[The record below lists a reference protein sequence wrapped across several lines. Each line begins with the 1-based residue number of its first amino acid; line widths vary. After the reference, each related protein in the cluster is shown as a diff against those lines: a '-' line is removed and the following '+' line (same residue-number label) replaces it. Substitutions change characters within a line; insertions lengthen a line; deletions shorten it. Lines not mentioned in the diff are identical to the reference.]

1 MAERRDSDG
10 PDAVDPD
17 VDLHVPGQRDEL
29 RAAPAS
35 TLAAISAGGVVG
47 ALARYAV
54 TAAFPPAP
62 GAFAW
67 ATFAVNVSGCLLIG
81 VLMAAITEVWRAHR
95 LARPFLGVGVLG
107 GYTTF
112 STHIVEAQQA
122 IQAGEPR
129 TALAYLA
136 ATLAA
141 GLAATW
147 AGVQVMRAAARACG
161 LDLTGQGKRTL
172 EDRR

>member
-1 MAERRDSDG
+1 MPE
-10 PDAVDPD
+10 
-17 VDLHVPGQRDEL
+17 HHT
-29 RAAPAS
+29 AS
-35 TLAAISAGGVVG
+35 TLAAISAGAVIG

-54 TAAFPPAP
+54 TAALPSDP

-67 ATFAVNVSGCLLIG
+67 ATFIINVSGCLLIG
-81 VLMAAITEVWRAHR
+81 ALMVAVTEVWRAHR

-122 IQAGEPR
+122 IQVGEPR

-147 AGVQVMRAAARACG
+147 AGVRVVRTAVHVRGTDRTSLEGRG
-161 LDLTGQGKRTL
+161 LEG
-172 EDRR
+172 RR